1 MADSEVRQRKPAK
14 ADEASAPST
23 KTKTRSSSTT
33 DEDKP
38 AIWLDALRV
47 LTFLILASC
56 GLSYVISGGKSFVW
70 GKEYQPQ
77 YFKVDWWKA
86 QFRGPLHLT
95 PEELAAYDGSDPEK
109 PIYLAINGTIYDVTK
124 GRGIYGP
131 GGSYN
136 WFAGVD
142 ASRAYVT
149 GCFAEDRTPDMRGV
163 ELMYLPR
170 DDPDVDAY
178 WTADEMAALKAK
190 ELAEANE
197 KVEQGLKHWANFFA
211 NSDKYSKVG
220 TVKQEEGWLEKTK
233 PKELCASAEKRRSK
247 RKIPKQ

>member
-1 MADSEVRQRKPAK
+1 MEDSEVRQRKPAK

-86 QFRGPLHLT
+86 QFVSPLHL
-95 PEELAAYDGSDPEK
+95 PLPLSPMY
-109 PIYLAINGTIYDVTK
+109 
-124 GRGIYGP
+124 GRG
-131 GGSYN
+131 GGK
-136 WFAGVD
+136 G
-142 ASRAYVT
+142 
-149 GCFAEDRTPDMRGV
+149 
-163 ELMYLPR
+163 
-170 DDPDVDAY
+170 
-178 WTADEMAALKAK
+178 
-190 ELAEANE
+190 
-197 KVEQGLKHWANFFA
+197 
-211 NSDKYSKVG
+211 
-220 TVKQEEGWLEKTK
+220 
-233 PKELCASAEKRRSK
+233 
-247 RKIPKQ
+247 